1 MLTLRIPCAQM
12 LPGRTCFA
20 VKNHWNA
27 ALAGVVF
34 GRRWVLTPKIPCAQM
49 LPGRTCNAVKN
60 HWNATLRRVNR
71 GVDRPLQG
79 AVENYMQELGLV
91 EQRAKG
97 PVRPRA
103 RPPAPACLQKTLR
116 DIY

>member
-1 MLTLRIPCAQM
+1 
-12 LPGRTCFA
+12 
-20 VKNHWNA
+20 
-27 ALAGVVF
+27 
-34 GRRWVLTPKIPCAQM
+34 M